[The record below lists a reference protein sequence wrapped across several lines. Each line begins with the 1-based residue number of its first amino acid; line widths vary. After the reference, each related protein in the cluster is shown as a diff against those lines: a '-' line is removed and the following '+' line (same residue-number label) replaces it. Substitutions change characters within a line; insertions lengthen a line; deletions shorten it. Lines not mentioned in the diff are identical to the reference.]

1 MRVSHVAI
9 ASFGTLFLHATIAY
23 ALLMENMIIQ
33 KPAVNE
39 IIVTNVVFI
48 DAPKPAPKV
57 EEPLPEV
64 EEKKPEPIVKKEPPK
79 IVKKVLKKPT
89 PIKEPI
95 KETVVEKSPIHEP
108 MLEKTLTQSTPAKV
122 EKSAPMPAAQ
132 QSDNAL
138 SLYLAKVRQKI
149 QESLRYP
156 SMAKKMGV
164 EGEAM
169 VQFLIRSNGTVEA
182 SSIKITKSSGKSIL
196 DRNAMAAVLDAL
208 PFELPPQEDL
218 QIVIPVVFK
227 LKS

>member
-1 MRVSHVAI
+1 MRVSHFAI
-9 ASFGTLFLHATIAY
+9 ASFGTFFLHATIAY
-23 ALLMENMIIQ
+23 ALLMENMTIQ

-39 IIVTNVVFI
+39 LVVTNVVFI

-64 EEKKPEPIVKKEPPK
+64 EEKKPEPLLKQELPK
-79 IVKKVLKKPT
+79 SVKKVLKKPT
-89 PIKEPI
+89 PI

-108 MLEKTLTQSTPAKV
+108 MPEKTLAQSTPAKV
-122 EKSAPMPAAQ
+122 QKSAPTPAAQ
-132 QSDNAL
+132 QSENTL

-156 SMAKKMGV
+156 SMAKKMGL
-164 EGEAM
+164 EGEAV
-169 VQFLIRSNGTVEA
+169 VQFLIRSNGMVEA

-196 DRNAMAAVLDAL
+196 DRNAMAAVLDAI